1 MRKLKAAKLTHYIHL
16 FKSRMLVLV
25 IMSICLFSK
34 SGYSQPPVSFSAGM
48 GFSNMYDT
56 RVLNFKVTKNIESR
70 WSFIAAGNGE
80 KNRWLIGPE
89 FTYHLNANSVDTA
102 GATWTWY
109 GWELSL
115 TARHLAY
122 ANSSRFAIYPII
134 GLNLTHRY
142 NRYVEG
148 GNFAEVPE
156 NYRGFAYG
164 GVLGAGAHFKIS
176 RYFQPF
182 VEFNFVVGRDAPHR
196 MGIAGI
202 LVDIGK
208 PSNKKNL
215 SY

>member
-1 MRKLKAAKLTHYIHL
+1 
-16 FKSRMLVLV
+16 
-25 IMSICLFSK
+25 
-34 SGYSQPPVSFSAGM
+34 
-48 GFSNMYDT
+48 MYDT

-89 FTYHLNANSVDTA
+89 FTYHFNTTRIDTA
-102 GATWTWY
+102 GATWNWL

-115 TARHLAY
+115 TARHLAF
-122 ANSSRFAIYPII
+122 ASSSKFAIYPIV
-134 GLNLTHRY
+134 GVNLTHTY

-148 GNFAEVPE
+148 GNYVDIPE

-164 GVLGAGAHFKIS
+164 GVLGGGAQYKLS

-182 VEFNFVVGRDAPHR
+182 VEFNFVVGREPHR
-196 MGIAGI
+196 AGIAGI

-208 PSNKKNL
+208 PSTKGKPL